1 MKGNGAMETTNHEFY
16 QLFEQLGLPSS
27 EQDIRAFIDS
37 HRPLA
42 GEVKITEAP
51 FWTDAQ
57 KAALKEMLLQ
67 DADWA
72 EVEDQLYVAL
82 H

>member
-1 MKGNGAMETTNHEFY
+1 METTKHEFY

-27 EQDIRAFIDS
+27 EEDIRAFIDS

-42 GEVKITEAP
+42 GDVKITEAP
-51 FWTDAQ
+51 FWSPAQ
-57 KAALKEMLLQ
+57 AGLLKELLLQ

-72 EVEDQLYVAL
+72 EVVDQLNFAL